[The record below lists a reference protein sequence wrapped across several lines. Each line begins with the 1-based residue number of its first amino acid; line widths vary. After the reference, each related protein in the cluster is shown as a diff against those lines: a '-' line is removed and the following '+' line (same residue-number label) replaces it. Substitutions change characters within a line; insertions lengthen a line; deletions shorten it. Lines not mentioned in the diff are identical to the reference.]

1 MNFNLEDRSRPP
13 LPTLNGTHPFCVLLS
28 SLLTND
34 RGFEPE
40 LRSLLGAAEMQQHE
54 LGEEIMLYSSELL
67 LSSFRLGEATLDET
81 NSKQVNALQNLYLV
95 CQGRVRLLCRSAETQ
110 SYVSAQVIEIG
121 QVFGADH
128 LFWEQPFSYRA
139 IATCPTQIAT
149 LPIAILLQCF
159 EQTSELRGQFQ
170 AWVQERQ
177 RVIFFKTLTS
187 FRRIPS
193 HQLRQFV
200 PHLVEKTVASGISL
214 TTAAP
219 AQQGRFWLLRGK
231 MQASSEEGAVP
242 VVGESWGYPESTP
255 SDWIAQT
262 ELKLLKLSAAN
273 WTSAVMV
280 LPQLEKLVASD
291 HTAIAPVPSP
301 VVNRSTPPTRLP
313 TLATSHH
320 IPVATSSS
328 ASTSDL
334 NSPFPKPAKRRLL
347 DTLGRFPWVEQQS
360 ASDCGA
366 ACLAMILRY
375 WGKRMPLHVLREQ
388 AHVGSSGASL
398 KSLARAAEEL
408 GFHTRPVRASL
419 GSLTHLNHPWIAHWQ
434 GNHYIVVYRVRGNR
448 VIIADPALGQRSLTS
463 SEFQRDWTGYA
474 LLLDPT
480 ERLWEVEVR
489 HPSLRRYA
497 EAISPYR
504 SSILQIILF
513 SLLIQ
518 VFGLVTPLFTQIIL
532 DQVVVQKS
540 FTSLHVFA
548 TGLLLFSL
556 WEIGLSSVRQYLLSY
571 LSNRLDLTLISGFI
585 KHALSL
591 PLKFFESRRVGDVI
605 TRVQENQKIQR
616 FLVGQM
622 VLSWLEFMTG
632 FVYLGLML
640 FYNWR
645 MTVLV
650 LSLIPPIVILALA
663 ATPFLKH
670 VSRQIFKESA
680 NQNSSLV
687 EMFTGIQTV
696 KTAAVERE
704 VRWRW
709 EDQLTQQ
716 VNAQFQGQKL
726 AIKLQTVSGLIH
738 SLGTTALLWFGAT
751 LVIQDQLTIG
761 QFVAFNMMMG
771 YVISPVINLSNLWDE
786 LQEVVISAERLE
798 DVFEAQPECSSYHSL
813 LILPPLQGQVEFE
826 DISFRYGEDEE
837 RNTLQNISLTVHSG
851 QTIALVGRSGSG
863 KSTFVKLLQGLYHPT
878 RGRVLIDGH
887 DLRHVAPHS
896 LRSQLGVVPQDCFLF
911 SGTILENIT
920 LYRSEFTLDQVL
932 QVAQLAE
939 AHAFIQSLPLGYN
952 TKVGERGS
960 TLSGGQ
966 RQRIAIARALLG
978 EPRILILDEATSS
991 LDTESE
997 RRFQRNL
1004 AQICRDRTTFIIA
1017 HRLSTVRNADC
1028 ILVLDQGIIVEQGTH
1043 DELMKFQG
1051 LYHHLAMQ
1059 QLNL

>member
-1 MNFNLEDRSRPP
+1 MSFNLEDRVHP
-13 LPTLNGTHPFCVLLS
+13 LLQPLNGTHPFCTLLS
-28 SLLTND
+28 SLIIND
-34 RGFEPE
+34 RQIEQD
-40 LRSLLGAAEMQQHE
+40 LRELLGETEMQQHE
-54 LGEEIMLYSSELL
+54 LGDEIMLYSSDL
-67 LSSFRLGEATLDET
+67 LSNDFRLGEATLDET
-81 NSKQVNALQNLYLV
+81 QSRQVDALQNLYLV
-95 CQGRVRLLCRSAETQ
+95 YQGRVRLLCRSGITP
-110 SYVSAQVIEIG
+110 SCVTAQVIEAG

-128 LFWEQPFSYRA
+128 LFWERPFSYRA
-139 IATCPTQIAT
+139 IATCSTQIAT
-149 LPIAILLQCF
+149 ISTTVLLQCF
-159 EQTSELRGQFQ
+159 EHTSELREQMQ

-177 RVIFFKTLTS
+177 RLIFFKAFTS
-187 FRRIPS
+187 FHRVPN
-193 HQLRQFV
+193 HQLRQFI
-200 PHLVEKTVASGISL
+200 PHLVEKTVAPGTSL
-214 TTAAP
+214 VSIATG
-219 AQQGRFWLLRGK
+219 QQGRFWLLQGELRG
-231 MQASSEEGAVP
+231 QTEGSSVP
-242 VVGESWGYPESTP
+242 KVGESWGYPEP
-255 SDWIAQT
+255 SLPNWVAQT
-262 ELKLLKLSAAN
+262 ELKLLKLPVAA
-273 WTSAVMV
+273 WTAAAIA
-280 LPQLEKLVASD
+280 LPQLSETCQRDHPTITPTTPSTYAS
-291 HTAIAPVPSP
+291 AI
-301 VVNRSTPPTRLP
+301 PPTRPLPLAGSSGKIPVSPLP
-313 TLATSHH
+313 T
-320 IPVATSSS
+320 S
-328 ASTSDL
+328 AKRAA
-334 NSPFPKPAKRRLL
+334 SPFPKPANRRLL
-347 DTLGRFPWVEQQS
+347 DTLERFPWVEQQS

-375 WGKRMPLHVLREQ
+375 WGKRVPLHVLREQ
-388 AHVGSSGASL
+388 AHVGSSGTSL
-398 KSLARAAEEL
+398 KSLARAAEAL

-419 GSLTHLNHPWIAHWQ
+419 GSLLHLSHPWIAHWQ
-434 GNHYIVVYRVRGNR
+434 GDHYIVVYHIKGNR
-448 VIIADPALGQRSLTS
+448 VVIADPALGQRSLTQ
-463 SEFQRDWTGYA
+463 SEFQRYWTGYA
-474 LLLDPT
+474 LLLEPT
-480 ERLWEVEVR
+480 ERLHEIEIR
-489 HPSLRRYA
+489 HPSLHRYVQ
-497 EAISPYR
+497 AISPYR
-504 SSILQIILF
+504 SIILQIILF

-518 VFGLVTPLFTQIIL
+518 IFGLVTPLFTQIIL

-540 FTSLHVFA
+540 FMTLHVFA
-548 TGLLLFSL
+548 IGLLMFSL

-632 FVYLGLML
+632 FVYLALML

-645 MTVLV
+645 MTLLV
-650 LSLIPPIVILALA
+650 LSLIPPIILLTLA
-663 ATPFLKH
+663 ATPLLKQ
-670 VSRQIFKESA
+670 VSRQIFKEST

-687 EMFTGIQTV
+687 EMMTGIHAV
-696 KTAAVERE
+696 KTAGVEQE
-704 VRWRW
+704 LRWRW
-709 EDQLTQQ
+709 EDQLTRQ

-726 AIKLQTVSGLIH
+726 GIKLQTASGLIH
-738 SLGTTALLWFGAT
+738 SFGTTALLWFGAT
-751 LVIQDQLTIG
+751 LVIQNQLTIG

-771 YVISPVINLSNLWDE
+771 YVISPIINLSNLWDE

-798 DVFEAQPECSSYHSL
+798 DVFEAQPEHPTDHSL
-813 LILPPLQGQVEFE
+813 LILPPLHGEVQFE
-826 DISFRYGEDEE
+826 DVSFRYNEDEE
-837 RNTLQNISLTVHSG
+837 HNTLQNISLTVYPG

-863 KSTFVKLLQGLYHPT
+863 KSTFVKLIQGLYHPT
-878 RGRVLIDGH
+878 QGRVLIDGH

-932 QVAQLAE
+932 QVSQLAE

-978 EPRILILDEATSS
+978 DPRILILDEATSS

-1004 AQICRDRTTFIIA
+1004 TQICRDRTTFIIA
-1017 HRLSTVRNADC
+1017 HRLSTVRHASC
-1028 ILVLDQGIIVEQGTH
+1028 ILVLDRGIIVEQGTH
-1043 DELMKFQG
+1043 DELMKLQG